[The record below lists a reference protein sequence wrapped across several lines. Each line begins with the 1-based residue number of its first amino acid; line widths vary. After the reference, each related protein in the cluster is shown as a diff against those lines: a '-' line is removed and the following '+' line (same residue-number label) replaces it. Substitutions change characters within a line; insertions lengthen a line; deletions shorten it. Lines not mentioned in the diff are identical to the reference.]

1 MIPLLCIYM
10 QSLMARDVL
19 VSRRPYYPIAP
30 VDNDAD
36 IAQRQESPK
45 SVPVSL
51 HWPDLKFIS
60 IFLYSLQLVIVSS
73 WHVGMVRLSGLIH
86 RIMFSVYTCK
96 YLPSA
101 LVTINGVTLMSVCK
115 VDQTSYM
122 MLLHCG
128 VSCWKLHYRVA
139 GRGSQGW
146 RL

>member
-1 MIPLLCIYM
+1 
-10 QSLMARDVL
+10 MARDVL

-60 IFLYSLQLVIVSS
+60 IFLYSLQLVIVTS
-73 WHVGMVRLSGLIH
+73 WHVGMVRLSGLIY

-96 YLPSA
+96 YLPSQ
-101 LVTINGVTLMSVCK
+101 LME
-115 VDQTSYM
+115 
-122 MLLHCG
+122 LH
-128 VSCWKLHYRVA
+128 
-139 GRGSQGW
+139 
-146 RL
+146 